1 MQSEEIARIVSEVLK
16 RLEREEGIS
25 AAVADRPQAAAARP
39 QQSSSCG
46 GPVQASVDAAVQTA
60 VRAQAAFQDLGLE
73 VRREVIR
80 AMRKAAIANA
90 ERLAKMAV
98 EETGMGRVLDKI
110 QKNLVCATRTP
121 GVEDLVSRAY
131 TGDKGLT
138 LVEYAPYGVVAAIT
152 PSTNPAATII
162 NNAISIVS
170 AGNSV
175 VFAPHPASFKT
186 CVETMRLLCEAAV
199 AAGAPSGL
207 ITTYDK
213 PSQDNTK
220 NLLAHPDTRVNMVT
234 GGPAI
239 VKVAMTVGKTCK
251 TIAAGPGNPPVVVD
265 ETAVFPKC
273 AQDVIFGASFDNNV
287 LCTAEKE
294 VIVTASARERFL
306 SAMRQDPRAYELN
319 ASQTEALVKLVI
331 KVGGRGCKDPVLNRD
346 FVGKDASVL
355 ARGIGLEIPKEARLL
370 WAEVPNDHTLVW
382 TEQLMPFLPVTVAPD
397 VDAAID
403 LAAQAEGG
411 HRHTAAMHSTNV
423 GNLTKMARRMQCSI
437 FVKNGPT
444 VFGLGLGEGYATMSI
459 GTPTGDGLTKASHF
473 ARPLHCALVGYF
485 RIA

>member
-16 RLEREEGIS
+16 RIEKEELGS
-25 AAVADRPQAAAARP
+25 VLTSPAL
-39 QQSSSCG
+39 SSPPKGCG
-46 GPVQASVDAAVQTA
+46 GVVYPTVDAAVQA
-60 VRAQAAFQDLGLE
+60 ARKAQAVFQDQGLE
-73 VRREVIR
+73 ARRDIIR
-80 AMRKAAIANA
+80 AMRKAAVANA
-90 ERLAKMAV
+90 ERLAKMAR
-98 EETGMGRVLDKI
+98 EETGMGRWEDKV

-121 GVEDLVSRAY
+121 GVEDLTSRAY

-138 LVEYAPYGVVAAIT
+138 LVEHAPYGVVAAIT

-162 NNAISIVS
+162 NNSISILA
-170 AGNSV
+170 AGNAV

-186 CVETMRLLCEAAV
+186 CVETMSVLCEAALQ
-199 AAGAPSGL
+199 AGAPRGL

-213 PSQDNTK
+213 PSQENTK
-220 NLLAHPDTRVNMVT
+220 NLLAHPDPRVNMVT

-265 ETAVFPKC
+265 ETANFPRC
-273 AQDVIFGASFDNNV
+273 AEDVIFGASFDNNV

-294 VIVTASARERFL
+294 VIVTEAAKARFL
-306 SAMRQDPRAYELN
+306 AAMRADRRAFELS
-319 ASQTEALVKLVI
+319 AAQVDQVTKLVI
-331 KVGGRGCKDPVLNRD
+331 KEGGRGCKDPVLNRD
-346 FVGKDASVL
+346 YVGKDAAVI
-355 ARGIGLEIPKEARLL
+355 AKGIGLTVPEGVRLL
-370 WAEVPNDHTLVW
+370 WAEVGNDHPLVW
-382 TEQLMPFLPVTVAPD
+382 TEQLMPLLPVTVARD
-397 VDAAID
+397 VDAAVE
-403 LAAQAEGG
+403 LAVAAEGG
-411 HRHTAAMHSTNV
+411 HRHTAAMHSTN
-423 GNLTKMARRMQCSI
+423 GANLTKMGRAMQCSI

-444 VFGLGLGEGYATMSI
+444 LFGLGLGEGYATMSI